1 MARQPRESSPS
12 GIYHVMACGIDMMDL
27 FINDRD
33 RFMYQDILEK
43 VKENYARYSS
53 KHLIFLKLPSDP
65 LVQMGGAFQQQIFYP
80 FPVTM
85 IAKATIYDTV
95 TDV

>member
-33 RFMYQDILEK
+33 RFMYYDILEK
-43 VKENYARYSS
+43 VKEKYARYSS
-53 KHLIFLKLPSDP
+53 KHLIFLNLPSDP
-65 LVQMGGAFQQQIFYP
+65 LVQMGGAFS
-80 FPVTM
+80 
-85 IAKATIYDTV
+85 
-95 TDV
+95 